1 MLQHYDDD
9 STPEYGL
16 LNLFLVSLALLA
28 MIAATT
34 WLFAF
39 TRDGEPYEA
48 LTEAPSANRV
58 SLYSKPPDKEIVLL
72 VSLPSALEPRVNV
85 NVHLGATLD
94 ANVTPIS
101 VTVRLGYGG
110 QHTLRW
116 DSAVERLP
124 PGTCNLYAFPSY
136 TPAASSDPVV
146 ASGSELATLR
156 SLVRGL
162 ATAKAV
168 EARAGDPS
176 DAMKVAD
183 SSGARLVHGLLIAN
197 NADAVTLAVEMLE
210 LRPALLPIAHVEGP
224 FEGENCLHVLAVNRR
239 QGEMLR
245 LLALAT
251 AHLDDEGLRQL
262 LLTPATG
269 SFFTSEPMRSYGGTA
284 FGYACAFRAK
294 RVLNHILDE
303 PRLAALVD
311 LRRPQPN
318 ACPISGFLPLHVCV
332 ANGRPDVFDLLVARG
347 AHPSETT
354 VHRSKQVTD
363 LDLTPLQLACRLGD
377 HEMTEHILDSRLR
390 IQWVWGP
397 VTSYMLP
404 LDEIE
409 DRGGSHDLMELML
422 APDASAQTRRMLLD
436 GFMSGFLWNLFLQKW
451 QRFGRSLHVALRMI
465 DLLSLALLFGLG
477 ISLKERPLEADR
489 LLLPVLG
496 GIACAC
502 QLLYEVINA
511 ALWYRDKMHIPPA
524 AARKI
529 SAHAL
534 SVLACMSVLFNTHAP
549 SADGQGDEISWG
561 LISVAL
567 FVEMMLFISV
577 IFVTS
582 KMGIFALVVERLIV
596 TDVRDFLTFFFLYLT
611 CFWATM
617 FVNYPRA
624 GVSEVSLVPPF
635 NNLRDSFEA
644 MLNVGIAGIHF
655 DIDFSADDT
664 PTLALGNSGESA
676 EVTWSHNLR
685 FVNLVLFTGFYY
697 CCMLFLVILL
707 LRILMAMLSATYA
720 QVRINS
726 ELEWRLQYG
735 RHILHLQLMAKSLG
749 LSTNSGELIDGMWA
763 HVFRAHTPYSN
774 DDDDDDDAP
783 LGTPEASKRSLS
795 RKPSSN
801 AELSAARSRKGN
813 NQLGALIA
821 NASSGSLAA

>member
-1 MLQHYDDD
+1 
-9 STPEYGL
+9 
-16 LNLFLVSLALLA
+16 
-28 MIAATT
+28 
-34 WLFAF
+34 
-39 TRDGEPYEA
+39 
-48 LTEAPSANRV
+48 
-58 SLYSKPPDKEIVLL
+58 
-72 VSLPSALEPRVNV
+72 
-85 NVHLGATLD
+85 
-94 ANVTPIS
+94 
-101 VTVRLGYGG
+101 
-110 QHTLRW
+110 
-116 DSAVERLP
+116 
-124 PGTCNLYAFPSY
+124 
-136 TPAASSDPVV
+136 
-146 ASGSELATLR
+146 
-156 SLVRGL
+156 
-162 ATAKAV
+162 
-168 EARAGDPS
+168 
-176 DAMKVAD
+176 
-183 SSGARLVHGLLIAN
+183 
-197 NADAVTLAVEMLE
+197 
-210 LRPALLPIAHVEGP
+210 
-224 FEGENCLHVLAVNRR
+224 
-239 QGEMLR
+239 
-245 LLALAT
+245 
-251 AHLDDEGLRQL
+251 
-262 LLTPATG
+262 
-269 SFFTSEPMRSYGGTA
+269 
-284 FGYACAFRAK
+284 
-294 RVLNHILDE
+294 
-303 PRLAALVD
+303 
-311 LRRPQPN
+311 
-318 ACPISGFLPLHVCV
+318 
-332 ANGRPDVFDLLVARG
+332 
-347 AHPSETT
+347 
-354 VHRSKQVTD
+354 
-363 LDLTPLQLACRLGD
+363 
-377 HEMTEHILDSRLR
+377 
-390 IQWVWGP
+390 
-397 VTSYMLP
+397 
-404 LDEIE
+404 
-409 DRGGSHDLMELML
+409 
-422 APDASAQTRRMLLD
+422 
-436 GFMSGFLWNLFLQKW
+436 
-451 QRFGRSLHVALRMI
+451 
-465 DLLSLALLFGLG
+465 
-477 ISLKERPLEADR
+477 
-489 LLLPVLG
+489 
-496 GIACAC
+496 
-502 QLLYEVINA
+502 VINA

-774 DDDDDDDAP
+774 DDDDDDDDAP

-813 NQLGALIA
+813 KQLGALIA

>member
-1 MLQHYDDD
+1 MLETARASKTCAVFSARAVLVRRGSPRVMEEAPAASPASSLERASRMLQHYDDD

-511 ALWYRDKMHIPPA
+511 ALWYEGEALEAIPLVPQSRALRSNAVPFPPSRPLRSNARPLPRQVPRQDAHPTGGRPQDQRARAVGPRVHVGALQHARALGRRPGRRDLVSPPLCRA
-524 AARKI
+524 QGVPCTPPSTAPPPRP
-529 SAHAL
+529 SAPCTAPCTTL
-534 SVLACMSVLFNTHAP
+534 CTAP
-549 SADGQGDEISWG
+549 S
-561 LISVAL
+561 
-567 FVEMMLFISV
+567 
-577 IFVTS
+577 T
-582 KMGIFALVVERLIV
+582 
-596 TDVRDFLTFFFLYLT
+596 
-611 CFWATM
+611 
-617 FVNYPRA
+617 
-624 GVSEVSLVPPF
+624 
-635 NNLRDSFEA
+635 
-644 MLNVGIAGIHF
+644 
-655 DIDFSADDT
+655 
-664 PTLALGNSGESA
+664 
-676 EVTWSHNLR
+676 
-685 FVNLVLFTGFYY
+685 
-697 CCMLFLVILL
+697 
-707 LRILMAMLSATYA
+707 
-720 QVRINS
+720 
-726 ELEWRLQYG
+726 
-735 RHILHLQLMAKSLG
+735 QL
-749 LSTNSGELIDGMWA
+749 
-763 HVFRAHTPYSN
+763 
-774 DDDDDDDAP
+774 
-783 LGTPEASKRSLS
+783 
-795 RKPSSN
+795 
-801 AELSAARSRKGN
+801 
-813 NQLGALIA
+813 
-821 NASSGSLAA
+821 